1 MFVFFKLFQDSLL
14 DLIDHLFCFL
24 VFSNSF
30 GQTSNHRVVISSF
43 MPDCL
48 IWWLGT
54 QEWSLSLK
62 HSPPVIN
69 AEFSKSAAF
78 YILYILS
85 LGKELN
91 IMCHSLEKWWGQYI
105 NHRCITLTWQSVT
118 VLGMSPFSTAFY
130 LIYVKLILW
139 IPTGNSK
146 RDEQALLHT
155 IYCILIWSNF
165 PVNLPC

>member
-1 MFVFFKLFQDSLL
+1 MFCFFKLFQDSLL
-14 DLIDHLFCFL
+14 DLIYHLFHFL
-24 VFSNSF
+24 VFYNSF
-30 GQTSNHRVVISSF
+30 SQTSNHRVVISSF

-48 IWWLGT
+48 IWWFGT
-54 QEWSLSLK
+54 QAWSLSLK
-62 HSPPVIN
+62 HSPPVIY
-69 AEFSKSAAF
+69 AEFSKSVAS
-78 YILYILS
+78 YILHIRS
-85 LGKELN
+85 LWKVLK
-91 IMCHSLEKWWGQYI
+91 IMRHSLEKWWGHYI
-105 NHRCITLTWQSVT
+105 NHRLITLTWQSVT

-130 LIYVKLILW
+130 RIYVKLILW